1 MRLPEGVEWGIH
13 AVVLLALTPPGASLT
28 ANRIAEFHGVPG
40 PYLAKHL
47 QALARVG
54 ILESVAGARGGYRL
68 ARPADEIRVLDVVE
82 ALDGD
87 TVSFRCTEI
96 RRRGPA
102 ALPAAEYRVP
112 CAIHTTMLR
121 ADAAWRAELAR
132 TTAADLA
139 HEVLTTSSARGLE
152 LGAAWLTEV
161 TAS

>member
-1 MRLPEGVEWGIH
+1 MRLPEGVEWGMH
-13 AVVLLALTPPGASLT
+13 AVVLLALTPRGASLT

-47 QALARVG
+47 QALARAG
-54 ILESVAGARGGYRL
+54 ILESVSGVRGGYRL
-68 ARPADEIRVLDVVE
+68 ARPAEQIRVIEVVE

-87 TVSFRCTEI
+87 TASFRCTEI

-102 ALPAAEYRVP
+102 AVAASEYRVP

-139 HEVLTTSSARGLE
+139 HEVLVTSSARGLE
-152 LGAAWLTEV
+152 LGAAWLDEV

>member
-1 MRLPEGVEWGIH
+1 MH

-47 QALARVG
+47 QTLARAG
-54 ILESVAGARGGYRL
+54 ILESVTGVRGGYRL
-68 ARPADEIRVLDVVE
+68 ARPADRIRVIDVVE

-87 TVSFRCTEI
+87 AASFRCTEI

-102 ALPAAEYRVP
+102 AVAASEYRVP
-112 CAIHTTMLR
+112 CAIHATMSR

-139 HEVLTTSSARGLE
+139 HEVLATSSPRGLE

-161 TAS
+161 NGS